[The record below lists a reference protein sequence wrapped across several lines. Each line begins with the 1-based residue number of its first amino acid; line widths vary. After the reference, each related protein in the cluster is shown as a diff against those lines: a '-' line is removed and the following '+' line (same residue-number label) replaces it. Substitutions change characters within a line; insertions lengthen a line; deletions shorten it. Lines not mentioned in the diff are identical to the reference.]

1 MFIHF
6 NSVPDSTC
14 DNCETS
20 GTIMHIS
27 VERLDHALSLCA
39 ACFTAMFR
47 VFSVASQKL
56 NSQKTGLLE
65 PRRALGGR
73 RDGASIRPDR

>member
-6 NSVPDSTC
+6 NSDPDASC
-14 DNCETS
+14 NNCERS

-27 VERLDHALSLCA
+27 VERLSHTLNLCA

-47 VFSVASQKL
+47 VFSVASEKL
-56 NSQKTGLLE
+56 NLRK
-65 PRRALGGR
+65 
-73 RDGASIRPDR
+73 PD

>member
-6 NSVPDSTC
+6 NSDPDASC
-14 DNCETS
+14 NNCERS

-27 VERLDHALSLCA
+27 VERLSHTLNLCA

-47 VFSVASQKL
+47 VFSFASEKL
-56 NSQKTGLLE
+56 ISKKTESQEL
-65 PRRALGGR
+65 R
-73 RDGASIRPDR
+73 